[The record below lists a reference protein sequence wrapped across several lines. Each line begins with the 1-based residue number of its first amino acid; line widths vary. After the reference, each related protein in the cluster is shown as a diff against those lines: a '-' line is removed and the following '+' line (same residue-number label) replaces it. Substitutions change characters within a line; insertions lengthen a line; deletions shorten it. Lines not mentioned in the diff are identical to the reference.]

1 MCRRLYG
8 IAVAWRRAAIG
19 INREDRMNDKRRN
32 TNGGALSRRDAL
44 KLGVGAAAAVTVF
57 GLSGRIVMAQEGQ
70 VLKVANPAFNQD
82 WSPMRGGGVPYRWNS
97 AWWASPMYFDQ
108 AGEIHPYVFVSW
120 NPNADNTEWTFMV
133 NPDAKFSDGSKITA
147 ADVKGSWEV
156 AAQPTTKSARVD
168 QVLANVVGFAEVAGG
183 AIDLPGVTA
192 PDEATVVVKLVN
204 PDPIFFMR
212 LANHIVPITKASQSR
227 GTDGLEILDWFT
239 PAAGAVFSGPFKL
252 TSIDL
257 DAGKLVFEPNENF
270 FGPKPKL
277 ARIEIDSIEDNVT
290 ATQLL
295 KSGEYNAHTEL
306 VTSTIVDDL
315 GIEFADGPQI
325 PTSQHFWFNTARA
338 PMDDP
343 KVREALIKA
352 VDRDGLFKA
361 SFPNGPHKK
370 ADQILNSVPGAEE
383 SGFEPYPFDP
393 EGAKA
398 LLAESTYGGPER
410 LPKLLFVG
418 ISSPANEAAAQ
429 YIAEQWRQNLGITA
443 VEMKPQQDQYAG
455 PDQNAVQIFRD
466 DVGTRVPDA
475 VAYLAGSIAST
486 SGNAQNKMGGYK
498 NDAIDTLLTEAA
510 TLAANDPARVTK
522 AQEAQR
528 LFRDDYAFLP
538 WYSQTMSRWANA
550 NVTGMEKNL
559 DWQVVAPWDIS
570 IG

>member
-1 MCRRLYG
+1 MDDNKL
-8 IAVAWRRAAIG
+8 
-19 INREDRMNDKRRN
+19 
-32 TNGGALSRRDAL
+32 NGGALSRRDAL
-44 KLGVGAAAAVTVF
+44 KLGLGGAAAVTVF
-57 GLSGRIVMAQEGQ
+57 GLSGRIVMAQDGQ

-97 AWWASPMYFDQ
+97 AWWAAPMYFDQ

-120 NPNADNTEWTFMV
+120 NPNADNTEWTFLV
-133 NPDAKFSDGSKITA
+133 NPEAKFSDGSKITA

-156 AAQPTTKSARVD
+156 AAQPTTKNARVD
-168 QVLANVVGFAEVAGG
+168 QVLANVQGFAEVAGG
-183 AIDLPGVTA
+183 ALDLPGVTA
-192 PDEATVVVKLVN
+192 PDEGTVVVKLVN

-212 LANHIVPITKASQSR
+212 VANHIVPITKASQSR

-239 PAAGAVFSGPFKL
+239 PDAGAVFSGPFKL

-315 GIEFADGPQI
+315 GPEFADGPLI

-352 VDRDGLFKA
+352 VDRDGLFQA

-370 ADQILNSVPGAEE
+370 ADQILNSVPGADD
-383 SGFEPYPFDP
+383 SGFEPYPYDP

-398 LLAESTYGGPER
+398 LLAASTYGGPER

-486 SGNAQNKMGGYK
+486 SGNAQGKMGGYK
-498 NDAIDTLLTEAA
+498 NDAIDALLTEAA

-528 LFRDDYAFLP
+528 LFRADYQFIP
-538 WYSQTMSRWANA
+538 WYSQTMSRWANP
-550 NVTGMEKNL
+550 NVAGMEKNL